1 MFKIAVCDDQKI
13 YHSLINQY
21 ILKWAKEIDD
31 KVEITNFYSAEEFI
45 FYWKEEVEYDLVI
58 LDIELK
64 GMSGL
69 DLAFHI
75 RKIDKDINIIF
86 FTGYSEFVFEGYD
99 VNAINYLLKPI
110 NEEKLIKSLNIA
122 NEFRKA
128 SSSSD
133 EVIVFKSGKDLLK
146 IKLNDIKYFIMFS
159 HYLDVVTINGTF
171 KWKKKI
177 SDLEKEFKDKDFIR
191 CHRSYIVN
199 KKYITK
205 VNKDSIILFE
215 NISIPISISRMK
227 EVKKALLE
235 F

>member
-13 YHSLINQY
+13 YHSLINRY
-21 ILKWAKEIDD
+21 LNKWAKEIGESVD
-31 KVEITNFYSAEEFI
+31 ITNFYSAEEFI
-45 FYWKEEVEYDLVI
+45 FYWKEEVDYDLVI
-58 LDIELK
+58 LDIELG

-75 RKIDKDINIIF
+75 RKLDKEINIIF

-110 NEEKLIKSLNIA
+110 NEEKFMKSLNIA
-122 NEFRKA
+122 NEYRKA
-128 SSSSD
+128 SRSSE

-159 HYLDVVTINGTF
+159 HYLDVVTVNGIF

-177 SDLEKEFKDKDFIR
+177 GDLEKEFKDKDFIR

-199 KKYITK
+199 KKYISK
-205 VNKDSIILFE
+205 INKDSIILFE
-215 NISIPISISRMK
+215 NISIPISSSRMK
-227 EVKKALLE
+227 EVRKALIE
-235 F
+235 